1 MLDDTG
7 LDVGLRKD
15 RLDGITARPVVWP
28 STWVGGGAS
37 MAAVF
42 VADVSKRLTMSDS
55 TPSSH

>member
-28 STWVGGGAS
+28 SPWVGGGAS